1 LNGFTTIQSRVFMNI
16 LHIVPSFYPATSFG
30 GPIWS
35 TYGLCNALARQN
47 DIALRVLTSDTS
59 GPSRHDRLSRDA
71 IRADLFPGYTVDF
84 RHKWAATSIA
94 PGFITELPRLLSW
107 ADVVHVTAVYSFP
120 TIPTLAACRIA
131 GKPLV
136 WSPRGAL
143 QRWEHT
149 RRRGLKE
156 AWERTC
162 LTILRGHPHAIHVT
176 SPEEGKAAQTQIPN
190 APIVEIPNG
199 VDIPASLAARTWK
212 PDGRTRIL
220 YLGRFD
226 PIKGI
231 ENLIDAVALSKTPH
245 LELALCGSGDA
256 TYTASLVQRIEEKRL
271 SSIIK
276 VVGFVEGAA
285 KARAFE
291 QSDICVLPSFSE
303 NFGMT
308 VVESLSYGVPVIA
321 SRGTPW
327 QELNTRE
334 AGDWVAN
341 DPDSL
346 AQAIDSMA
354 QKNLAVM
361 GQRGR
366 DWMCERFDWNA
377 VALRMS
383 DVYRNLHAGA
393 KRG

>member
-1 LNGFTTIQSRVFMNI
+1 MNI
-16 LHIVPSFYPATSFG
+16 LHVVPSFYPATSFG

-47 DIALRVLTSDTS
+47 DIALKVLTSDTA
-59 GPSRHDRLSRDA
+59 GPSRNDRIEKGA

-94 PGFITELPRLLSW
+94 PGIISELPGLLSW

-120 TIPTLAACRIA
+120 TIPTLLACRIA

-149 RRRGLKE
+149 RRRVLKQ

-162 LTILRGHPHAIHVT
+162 VTILRGHPHAIHVT
-176 SPEEGKAAQTQIPN
+176 SPEEGKAAFTQMPDS
-190 APIVEIPNG
+190 PVVEIPNG
-199 VDIPASLAARTWK
+199 VDIPKSFGARLWK
-212 PDGRTRIL
+212 PNGRTRVL

-231 ENLIDAVALSKTPH
+231 ENLIDAVPLSKTPN
-245 LELALCGSGDA
+245 LEVSLCGSGDA
-256 TYTASLVQRIEEKRL
+256 AYTESLVRRIEAKGL
-271 SSIIK
+271 SSTITL
-276 VVGFVEGAA
+276 VGFVEGEA
-285 KARAFE
+285 KTRAFE
-291 QSDICVLPSFSE
+291 NADICILPSFSE

-308 VVESLSYGVPVIA
+308 VVEALSHGVPVIA

-327 QELNTRE
+327 QELNARDV
-334 AGDWVAN
+334 GDWVAN

-346 AQAIDSMA
+346 ARAIDSLA
-354 QKNLAVM
+354 QKNLEVM
-361 GQRGR
+361 GHRGH
-366 DWMCERFDWNA
+366 DWMCESFDWNA
-377 VALRMS
+377 VARRMS
-383 DVYRNLHAGA
+383 DVYRKLDADAQSAGQ
-393 KRG
+393 